1 MTKSFKEQLTESKR
15 TYDFK
20 VKIAGEFTTEQEE
33 KLKSLLEKYQIAGFK
48 KTGKTPVQSL
58 PLDFP
63 RLTNSEVNIY
73 EVVLDYPVASWE
85 LQNYLGNGLKINEQS
100 IVVRKPGEPSEQ
112 YQEPTESH
120 KGPLLTD
127 NTFKEAPNV
136 DFKDYYGDAY
146 NMSLV
151 KTLNDD
157 LKAQHKARGQII
169 PGQESGQTT
178 NDLPQGKLSPIEQAS
193 YDPRKK

>member
-1 MTKSFKEQLTESKR
+1 MKSFKEQLLESKR

-20 VKIAGEFTTEQEE
+20 VKIAGEFTTEQEDT
-33 KLKSLLEKYQIAGFK
+33 LRSLLEKYQIAEFK

-63 RLTNSEVNIY
+63 RLVNSEVNIY
-73 EVVLDYPVASWE
+73 EVTLDYPVASWE
-85 LQNYLGNGLKINEQS
+85 LQNYLGNGLRINEQS
-100 IVVRKPGEPSEQ
+100 IVVRKPGEPSEE
-112 YQEPTESH
+112 YQEPPKST
-120 KGPLLTD
+120 GPLLTD
-127 NTFKEAPNV
+127 NEFKEAPSVN
-136 DFKDYYGDAY
+136 FKDYYGNAY
-146 NMSLV
+146 NISLV

-169 PGQESGQTT
+169 PGNESGQTT